1 MTQELLDL
9 RLSILEGRYED
20 ALVIVDRAF
29 VPDVFSLSQRIT
41 RCPGSTLQA
50 ASRL

>member
-20 ALVIVDRAF
+20 ALDLVDE
-29 VPDVFSLSQRIT
+29 LEEMSQPSCGI
-41 RCPGSTLQA
+41 LNHF
-50 ASRL
+50 